1 MIAPERF
8 VMLVVDRYV
17 VRTTSNIWAIL
28 HKGLTE
34 GIVGTHCT
42 PQLSKAFH
50 YKQASESLLR
60 SWINSSQNLVPQSL
74 PKNLMKIQSPEA
86 PNSVILIQSMDGEG

>member
-60 SWINSSQNLVPQSL
+60 SWINSSQNLVP
-74 PKNLMKIQSPEA
+74 PKFTQESHENPE
-86 PNSVILIQSMDGEG
+86 S